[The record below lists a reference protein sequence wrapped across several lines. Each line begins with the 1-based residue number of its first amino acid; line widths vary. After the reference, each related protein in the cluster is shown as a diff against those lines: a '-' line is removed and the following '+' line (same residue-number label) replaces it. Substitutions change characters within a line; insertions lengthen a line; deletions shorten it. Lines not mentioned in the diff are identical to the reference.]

1 MMKALGLYTHT
12 HTHTH
17 THTDILKNKK
27 GITLVA
33 LVITIIILLIL
44 AGISIQAI
52 THIGMFAKAKQ
63 AELENKRAQ
72 VSEYLRL
79 KLINEQINNPFGSA
93 EEIITATRNNVIE
106 NIEDL
111 KKIGKEVTIGE
122 ISTEEEFKQVEVYF
136 YVTVDGD
143 LYKVELKGV
152 SFVGKIDEMNP
163 AIKIAKITNTTST
176 ITVEV
181 TTARNE
187 GGKLEYYVK
196 SEDEEEYKLIETKE
210 EEKYTYKGLE
220 QGKKYNVKIIA
231 VAKNNKTAEVVGE
244 QTTGSIVDLTE
255 ANAKFTYSPSN
266 WTNTDV
272 VAMASTDVTG
282 FTIQTSTDGTTWS
295 NTSSQTRATNG
306 SIYARLWDG
315 TNAGGML
322 TGNIT
327 KIDKTPATVSISATA
342 TGTSTGTLSAV
353 VDDKESGLSQIKW
366 EWGTTT
372 NYGNT
377 ATDTYATMNGSGTGT
392 IGSTTKT
399 KSLTGLSAGTTY
411 YVRITAYDVA
421 GNPTQKT
428 ATFTTVAIYT
438 LTFNANGGT
447 VLEGS
452 RRVTYGA
459 AYGTLPT
466 PSRSG
471 YTFYGWFT
479 AASGGSQVSSGT
491 KMGASNVTIYAQ
503 WKANNM
509 SLMDG
514 AWTCSNNCL
523 PGQSTYGIST
533 SALTAQTWGNYNASW
548 YVNFAKNVDLTNYNR
563 IQMNVSATLYNH
575 GSVHIYVDNTLI
587 YSAQYNNVSGAA
599 VSYDVSGWSGV
610 HTIKINFDQ
619 FNSGNSNGST
629 ANSMTVTNIR
639 LTN

>member
-1 MMKALGLYTHT
+1 MYKR
-12 HTHTH
+12 
-17 THTDILKNKK
+17 NNR

-33 LVITIIILLIL
+33 LVVTIIILLIL
-44 AGISIQAI
+44 SGITIQGI
-52 THIGMFAKAKQ
+52 THNGIFSNAKQ

-72 VSEYLRL
+72 IVEYLRL
-79 KLINEQINNPFGSA
+79 KVINEQTNNPFGSA
-93 EEIITATRNNVIE
+93 EEIITATRDNILE
-106 NIEDL
+106 NIKDL
-111 KKIGKEVTIGE
+111 KEIGKEVIVE
-122 ISTEEEFKQVEVYF
+122 EMSTEEDGEIVDVYF
-136 YVTVDGD
+136 YVVVDGD
-143 LYKVELKGV
+143 VYKVDLNGQNFIGEL
-152 SFVGKIDEMNP
+152 GKFSPI
-163 AIKIAKITNTTST
+163 IKLKSISNTTNS

-181 TTARNE
+181 TTKRNE
-187 GGKLEYYVK
+187 GGKLEYYIK
-196 SEDEEEYKLIETKE
+196 SEDEEEYKLIETST
-210 EEKYTYKGLE
+210 EEKYTYEGLE

-255 ANAKFTYSPSN
+255 ANAKFTYSPRN

-282 FTIQTSTDGTTWS
+282 FTIQTSTDGTTWA

-306 SIYARLWDG
+306 SVYARLWDG

-471 YTFYGWFT
+471 YTFNGWFT

-523 PGQSTYGIST
+523 SGQSTYGIST

-619 FNSGNSNGST
+619 FNSGNSSGST

>member
-231 VAKNNKTAEVVGE
+231 VAKNNKTAEVIGE
-244 QTTGSIVDLTE
+244 QITGKVTELTT
-255 ANAKFTYSPSN
+255 ANAKFTYSPN
-266 WTNTDV
+266 GWTNTDV
-272 VAMASTDVTG
+272 VAKASTDVTG
-282 FTIQTSTDGTTWS
+282 FTIQTSLDGQNWS
-295 NTSSQTRATNG
+295 NTPSQTLSANG
-306 SIYARLWDG
+306 PVYARLWDG

-322 TGNIT
+322 TGNVT
-327 KIDKTPATVSISATA
+327 KIDKTAPTFTVNATSGGIGSNGAISF
-342 TGTSTGTLSAV
+342 SNV
-353 VDDKESGLSQIKW
+353 VEKESGISGYYIGQTNPSNANINFTNTQNISINNSGIWYMAIKDKAGNISKIQSSTYYKLNLNADGATNCNSSATYIKSGTRINLPTGLVKSGYRATTWTGGINSININKDTSLSPIWSAYWDNYPYLTVTGTGYVAGSKEVTNNMMLVDFYGEY
-366 EWGTTT
+366 EWRNTYSYPITLHYYIDNTYKTSDGSGIIWVSPNGERSNMYFYDSATD
-372 NYGNT
+372 GNT
-377 ATDTYATMNGSGTGT
+377 KSGTCTVPPG
-392 IGSTTKT
+392 
-399 KSLTGLSAGTTY
+399 
-411 YVRITAYDVA
+411 YVLAIHNENDVRA
-421 GNPTQKT
+421 W
-428 ATFTTVAIYT
+428 Y
-438 LTFNANGGT
+438 
-447 VLEGS
+447 
-452 RRVTYGA
+452 
-459 AYGTLPT
+459 
-466 PSRSG
+466 
-471 YTFYGWFT
+471 
-479 AASGGSQVSSGT
+479 
-491 KMGASNVTIYAQ
+491 TIYVQ
-503 WKANNM
+503 
-509 SLMDG
+509 
-514 AWTCSNNCL
+514 
-523 PGQSTYGIST
+523 
-533 SALTAQTWGNYNASW
+533 
-548 YVNFAKNVDLTNYNR
+548 
-563 IQMNVSATLYNH
+563 
-575 GSVHIYVDNTLI
+575 
-587 YSAQYNNVSGAA
+587 
-599 VSYDVSGWSGV
+599 
-610 HTIKINFDQ
+610 
-619 FNSGNSNGST
+619 
-629 ANSMTVTNIR
+629 
-639 LTN
+639 